1 MDELY
6 IWCTP
11 SLRIIF
17 NPGLANKYTG
27 WLATLSWQSIVAADC
42 YIVGGIVQG
51 LIVVADPNYVPE
63 RWQATLLIIASA
75 IGIGLFNIYG
85 AKHLPLAEG
94 IFATFHV
101 FAFFPVVAVLWA
113 MAPKQSARAVFVE
126 FTDNGAGWPTTALA
140 VMVGQVSSMFA
151 VIGSDSVA
159 HICKHDLKLPF
170 HLRSAN
176 TT

>member
-6 IWCTP
+6 IWCT
-11 SLRIIF
+11 LNFWFIF
-17 NPGLANKYTG
+17 NPGLANEYTG
-27 WLATLSWQSIVAADC
+27 WLATLSWQSIIAVDC

-113 MAPKQSARAVFVE
+113 MAPKQSVRAVFVE
-126 FTDNGAGWPTTALA
+126 FADNGAGWPTTVWA
-140 VMVGQVSSMFA
+140 VMVGQVSSMFT
-151 VIGSDSVA
+151 VTGSDSVA
-159 HICKHDLKLPF
+159 HICKHDLKLP
-170 HLRSAN
+170 S
-176 TT
+176 